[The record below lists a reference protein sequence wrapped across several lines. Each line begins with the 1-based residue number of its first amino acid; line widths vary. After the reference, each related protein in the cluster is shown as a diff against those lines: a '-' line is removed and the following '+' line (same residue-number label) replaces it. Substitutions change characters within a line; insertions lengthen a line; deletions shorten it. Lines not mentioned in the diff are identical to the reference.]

1 MGPVLRAIVT
11 GLLASTASAQ
21 SFRGVVRDSVSREPI
36 AGVVITMLDSSGT
49 TVGRTLTGA
58 NGTFSIALPASLAK
72 IRLARIGY
80 RPWQAW
86 LGADVAGGEPIN
98 LQLARLPSLLDPVNV
113 LALAK
118 CDKRRA
124 DDRAQALLLQA
135 RAGLLATIVARESNP
150 GKFVRLAYE
159 RTLEGHPD
167 SIAPSVRIDSVSG
180 TSTTFTSLRRGV
192 DLVRKG
198 FTADSFG
205 TGIYFGPDAEAL
217 LDEGFEA
224 GYCFRVIGEHP
235 RQPSQIGLAFAP
247 AASPRIGRVDIEGVL
262 WIDTT
267 VRALRDLEYR
277 YVGLGKDADE
287 RNVGG
292 SLTYQEMPNGS
303 VIVSRWSVR
312 LLKVRVDSVQGR
324 NTRMANYRLVVSDGG
339 GVVAR
344 ATWPDGTT
352 WAPSLASVE
361 ITAVTGD
368 GRQPVPRAS
377 VRLRN
382 TDYVATADSNGVATF
397 RDVLPGRYTPLVVSA
412 ELAAY
417 GFFESS
423 GDLNVVAVD
432 STVIRGSRV
441 RPEASTAAERNT
453 VVARAGATVRRVA
466 RLLTASELASQRCG
480 SPLTSRPKRVI
491 IGQVT
496 QFNLTG
502 VEDASVHLGTLPGVA
517 TGPAGTF
524 VVCVPD
530 ALDAGE
536 VTLTVRRGREVGRPT
551 TLRLSDSLTFVSLR
565 WSGR

>member
-1 MGPVLRAIVT
+1 VL
-11 GLLASTASAQ
+11 
-21 SFRGVVRDSVSREPI
+21 
-36 AGVVITMLDSSGT
+36 TMLDSSGA
-49 TVGRTLTGA
+49 TVGRTLTSAAGS
-58 NGTFSIALPASLAK
+58 FSVALPDGLAK
-72 IRLARIGY
+72 IRLSRIGY
-80 RPWQAW
+80 RPWEAW
-86 LGADVAGGEPIN
+86 LTRDVAGGDPID
-98 LQLARLPSLLDPVNV
+98 LLLARLPSMLEAVKV

-124 DDRAQALLLQA
+124 DAGAQALLLQA

-150 GKFVRLAYE
+150 AKFVRLAYE

-167 SIAPSVRIDSVSG
+167 SIAPSVRIDSASG

-235 RQPSQIGLAFAP
+235 RQPTQVGLAFSP
-247 AASPRIGRVDIEGVL
+247 AASPRIGRVDIEGIL

-267 VRALRDLEYR
+267 ARALRDLEYR
-277 YVGLGKDADE
+277 YIGLGRDADE
-287 RNVGG
+287 HDVGG
-292 SLTYQEMPNGS
+292 TLTYQEMPNGN

-312 LLKVRVDSVQGR
+312 LLKVQVDSVPGR
-324 NTRMANYRLVVSDGG
+324 YTRMGSYKLVVSDGG

-352 WAPSLASVE
+352 WSPPLATIE
-361 ITAVTGD
+361 IAAVTGD
-368 GRQPVPRAS
+368 GRQPVPNAR

-382 TDYVATADSNGVATF
+382 TDYITIADSNGVATF
-397 RDVLPGRYTPLVVSA
+397 REVLPGRYIPLVVSP

-417 GFFESS
+417 GFFDRS
-423 GDLNVVAVD
+423 GDSNVGVAD
-432 STVIRGSRV
+432 STVVRGSRV
-441 RPEASTAAERNT
+441 RPEALPKPERNT
-453 VVARAGATVRRVA
+453 VVARAGSTVRRVA
-466 RLLTASELASQRCG
+466 RLQTASELADQRCG
-480 SPLTSRPKRVI
+480 SPLTPRPKRVI

-496 QFNLTG
+496 QWDQTG
-502 VEDASVHLGTLPGVA
+502 VEDASVHLGMLPGVA
-517 TGPAGTF
+517 TGPSGTF
-524 VVCVPD
+524 VLCIPD
-530 ALDAGE
+530 SMDARE
-536 VTLTVRRGREVGRPT
+536 VTVTLRRGKESARPMIV
-551 TLRLSDSLTFVSLR
+551 RLTDSLTLVSLR